1 MKIKEQ
7 VVVFLMAANH
17 DYDKDDD
24 AMFLFVGL
32 FLILQFAFPHD
43 ECSFGTKRESLS
55 GEKKEKKKVI

>member
-1 MKIKEQ
+1 
-7 VVVFLMAANH
+7 MAANH

-43 ECSFGTKRESLS
+43 ECSFGTKRESLR